1 MRAREEVGEKE
12 KETVKTE
19 SERYIRI
26 LSVASLSLSLLLRLW
41 VISQ

>member
-26 LSVASLSLSLLLRLW
+26 LSVASLSLSSAEA
-41 VISQ
+41 VGD